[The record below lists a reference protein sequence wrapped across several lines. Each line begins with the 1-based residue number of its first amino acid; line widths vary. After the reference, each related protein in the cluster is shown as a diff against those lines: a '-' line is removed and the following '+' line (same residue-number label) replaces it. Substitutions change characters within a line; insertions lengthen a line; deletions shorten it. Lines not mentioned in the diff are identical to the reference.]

1 MNTLAKRENNSPV
14 VTSEQ
19 TDLVRRTVAAQA
31 TPEELALYLYDCQR
45 QRVHPLDKL
54 LHFTKRGG
62 KYVPVTSI
70 DLMRARAAETG
81 EYCGNSDAEIIESD
95 KKNPMKQD
103 EMLPYSASVTVY
115 RLVQGTSCAFS
126 ATARYSEYKPEKAP
140 MWAKMPTVM
149 LSKCAEA
156 LALRKAFPQQLG
168 GLYAAEELDQAPVD
182 LPRPVAAPS
191 PPPPARTPAPVP
203 PKYVPVEKDEFTFEG
218 HEEVTDPMSG
228 TPLEPVEKVEVA
240 PVATPTEWT
249 HENNRPCS
257 PKQIKRLFAI
267 LRDSGKDR
275 DDVEAYVQSL
285 GFKDIDAITDNRDK
299 SQSAYDHVCTWIE
312 TL

>member
-1 MNTLAKRENNSPV
+1 MNTLAKREANSPI

-95 KKNPMKQD
+95 KKNPMKKD
-103 EMLPYSASVTVY
+103 EMLPYSASVTVL
-115 RLVQGTSCAFS
+115 RLVQGAPCAFS

-168 GLYAAEELDQAPVD
+168 GLYAAEELDQAPID
-182 LPRPVAAPS
+182 LPRPVVAPS
-191 PPPPARTPAPVP
+191 PPTAVRVTAPAPP
-203 PKYVPVEKDEFTFEG
+203 DKDEFTFEANEG
-218 HEEVTDPMSG
+218 VTDPMSEG
-228 TPLEPVEKVEVA
+228 PLEPVEKVEVA
-240 PVATPTEWT
+240 PVATPTEWN

-285 GFKDIDAITDNRDK
+285 GFKDIDAMTDNRDK
-299 SQSAYDHVCTWIE
+299 AVSAYDHVCTWIE